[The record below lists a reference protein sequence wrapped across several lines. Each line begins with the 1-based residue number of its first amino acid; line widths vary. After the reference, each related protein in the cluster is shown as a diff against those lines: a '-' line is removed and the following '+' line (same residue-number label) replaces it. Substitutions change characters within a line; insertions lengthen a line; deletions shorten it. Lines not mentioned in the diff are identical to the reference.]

1 MIKDPSKLGRAGQ
14 RFFQILSVSPL
25 RYIMPVSTFPSIFQK
40 IWWAVNSASLCCPAP
55 SKVILRIKKLKNRE
69 NHESECHSPQRPHFG
84 AENAACRGSDPGFIS
99 RPRFEY
105 AIANAEHNQG
115 ADIDDLKIQ
124 CICVDKAKSFK
135 RSRARAKGRGH
146 RIEKQTCHIAV
157 TVGD

>member
-1 MIKDPSKLGRAGQ
+1 M
-14 RFFQILSVSPL
+14 
-25 RYIMPVSTFPSIFQK
+25 
-40 IWWAVNSASLCCPAP
+40 
-55 SKVILRIKKLKNRE
+55 RIKKLKNRE

-84 AENAACRGSDPGFIS
+84 AENAACRGSDPGLSVDRALNMLAFSPQKAAGIVKKVVES
-99 RPRFEY
+99 

>member
-1 MIKDPSKLGRAGQ
+1 MSRSIKKGPFCDLHLLKKSKQRPQRMIKDPSKLGRAGQ

-25 RYIMPVSTFPSIFQK
+25 RYIMAVSTFPSIFQK

-105 AIANAEHNQG
+105 ARV
-115 ADIDDLKIQ
+115 LPP
-124 CICVDKAKSFK
+124 
-135 RSRARAKGRGH
+135 KGGWNC
-146 RIEKQTCHIAV
+146 EES
-157 TVGD
+157 G